1 MGSGMEYDT
10 GSGLIESFRLSS
22 EEELLSSKE
31 KLLSSEDE
39 LLSSEEEPSSSSSEE
54 LPSSEEELLSSEDE
68 LLSSE
73 EGLLSSGEGLLSSE
87 DELYLSIISA
97 FSAISGSVCGTS
109 MGSGN
114 DNLVISAL
122 GSRVEALVLSDC
134 GDSTAGNC
142 NSTGFEQST
151 HLQLSSNCPL
161 TANLWSVMDTPVLY
175 VLCCNLL
182 QSSQRSPCCLG
193 LTGLPQLMQLLTSI
207 L

>member
-1 MGSGMEYDT
+1 MDSGMEYVT
-10 GSGLIESFRLSS
+10 GSGLIESFKLSS
-22 EEELLSSKE
+22 EEELLSSVE
-31 KLLSSEDE
+31 KLSSEDE

-73 EGLLSSGEGLLSSE
+73 EGLLSSE